1 MSAKDAQQVSLQSLY
16 HPNDTLEVFTAK
28 LKSVTNGSIDP
39 VDNGISKKDM
49 LAKAKKIFYSIP
61 LVQIHK
67 KPDAKS
73 KLFNS
78 YDVTVPNYRHEI
90 DILYLPHDDGYK
102 YLLVVVDVASRYICA
117 KPLKEKSSSAVTE
130 ALKLIYTIPIASNRL
145 PNRSQDPATALVRL
159 SNRFGPPIF
168 LHSDQGSE
176 FKGVFQKYLKDLGI
190 RYIDH
195 EVGSH
200 LPFVE
205 NANKEISKRIFRN
218 QNDVEMETKKNN
230 SDWIDIID
238 KVIYDLNHK
247 YRKSIN
253 DYPYMAILK
262 EEVPQ
267 STMKFDE
274 SLCKM
279 VHPIGTKVRRLLRSD
294 EVLDIPT
301 GKIKIERRRE
311 TDPKWS
317 LEVYTVVDV
326 RTFPDKLAL
335 HYITSSGKPF
345 KHKLTYWRLQPIS

>member
-1 MSAKDAQQVSLQSLY
+1 MSAKDVQQVSLQSLY

-28 LKSVTNGSIDP
+28 LKSIEQNK
-39 VDNGISKKDM
+39 GISKKDM
-49 LAKAKKIFYSIP
+49 LAKAKQIFYSIP

-102 YLLVVVDVASRYICA
+102 YLVVVVDVASRYICA

-130 ALKLIYTIPIASNRL
+130 ALKEMYTIPNESPTIVKQS
-145 PNRSQDPATALVRL
+145 VRL

-176 FKGVFQKYLKDLGI
+176 FKGVFQKYLKDSGI

-230 SDWIDIID
+230 SDWIYMID

-262 EEVPQ
+262 DEVPQ
-267 STMKFDE
+267 NTMKFDE

-335 HYITSSGKPF
+335 HSITSSGKPF
-345 KHKLTYWRLQPIS
+345 KHKLTYWRLQPINS

>member
-130 ALKLIYTIPIASNRL
+130 ALKLIYTIPNESPTIVKQSVT
-145 PNRSQDPATALVRL
+145 NRSQDLIYNAEAIG
-159 SNRFGPPIF
+159 FGLRSF
-168 LHSDQGSE
+168 
-176 FKGVFQKYLKDLGI
+176 
-190 RYIDH
+190 
-195 EVGSH
+195 
-200 LPFVE
+200 FVAIKE
-205 NANKEISKRIFRN
+205 AN
-218 QNDVEMETKKNN
+218 
-230 SDWIDIID
+230 
-238 KVIYDLNHK
+238 
-247 YRKSIN
+247 
-253 DYPYMAILK
+253 LK
-262 EEVPQ
+262 EYFK
-267 STMKFDE
+267 ST
-274 SLCKM
+274 
-279 VHPIGTKVRRLLRSD
+279 
-294 EVLDIPT
+294 
-301 GKIKIERRRE
+301 
-311 TDPKWS
+311 
-317 LEVYTVVDV
+317 
-326 RTFPDKLAL
+326 
-335 HYITSSGKPF
+335 
-345 KHKLTYWRLQPIS
+345 